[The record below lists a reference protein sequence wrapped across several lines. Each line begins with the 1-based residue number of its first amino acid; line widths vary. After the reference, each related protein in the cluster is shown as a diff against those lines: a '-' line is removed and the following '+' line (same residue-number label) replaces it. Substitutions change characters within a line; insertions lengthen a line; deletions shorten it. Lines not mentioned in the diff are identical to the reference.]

1 VYSDE
6 YAWDDSVWTMS
17 SRNIVYSSEMLDARV
32 QMIDSTTYWSTPEQV
47 QIPTERER
55 SVNPNLRNMLIVL
68 RRIKRMV
75 HLRTLSGLNNNRE
88 EKKTPASFVLPPF
101 LFISRRIVQICTIRR
116 LIKRNGGSTRD
127 WAERQRKKSVVD
139 KSNTRCP

>member
-88 EKKTPASFVLPPF
+88 EKKTPASFVHVIGQNDKEK
-101 LFISRRIVQICTIRR
+101 ISC
-116 LIKRNGGSTRD
+116 
-127 WAERQRKKSVVD
+127 
-139 KSNTRCP
+139 